1 MDFKGDIKDLKNPG
15 ELDRAVDESVAEERT
30 KQMEQN
36 FTAALMEIHNIHKF
50 RGFVLRKCHPK
61 CLKAF

>member
-1 MDFKGDIKDLKNPG
+1 MKNPG